1 MTYIITCFAS
11 GFSRFSVISGITECF
26 LRVQVQAFFVEFG
39 VTIDTYNRMR
49 TTAEL
54 TEDELKAN
62 VIARKTAKN
71 ATVAVE

>member
-11 GFSRFSVISGITECF
+11 GFSRFSVISGIIEYI
-26 LRVQVQAFFVEFG
+26 LRVQIQAFFVEFG